1 MNRLGELLDNI
12 MAEAQNVVEGVRDTD
27 NNVLIYDILQKN
39 LKKWKDDIL
48 KLINSDNVYNK
59 PDTKRKD
66 SKPDSKP
73 DTKKKDSRPDNKQI
87 LKRKIVN
94 QILRRKIV
102 NQILR
107 RKIVNQIL
115 KRRKIVN
122 QILKRRKIVNRIN
135 EKTILKIW
143 SVIGVNMRY
152 KILLNIGKF

>member
-27 NNVLIYDILQKN
+27 NDVLIYDILQKN

-66 SKPDSKP
+66 SKPDSKS

-87 LKRKIVN
+87 LKRKIV
-94 QILRRKIV
+94 I
-102 NQILR
+102 QILR